1 MVQYELRITDNNKF
15 RTMKLK
21 LIAFCLFFITVIFSC
36 KKEDLSTGIGP
47 GNSGN
52 TPAPL
57 LSKVLIDNQSAYEYV
72 YNDSSLIT
80 TEKSKFDYTV
90 NHFNALGQLSY
101 TDYYG
106 NDNVLSSDATVVQAA
121 MNSSTWV
128 SPADGVI
135 GGCLKYEY
143 NSNGQLIKSTYSRP
157 QSSSSEYSLFSYDAS
172 NRINRQTMYWD
183 NIATGY
189 IDYSYDE
196 KGNLI
201 VESLYN
207 LPVTGSAEL
216 ITTTQYEFDSKLNP
230 YKYYSKSLIPG
241 IDTNQDNI
249 IKVTCTIKINPAQGS
264 DKVQITQDT
273 YTYNSAGY
281 PATKNTNTT
290 FIYK

>member
-1 MVQYELRITDNNKF
+1 MVQDELRITDYNKLK
-15 RTMKLK
+15 TMKLK

-36 KKEDLSTGIGP
+36 KKEDLSTGINP
-47 GNSGN
+47 GNTG
-52 TPAPL
+52 TATAPQ
-57 LSKVLIDNQSAYEYV
+57 LSKVLVDNQSYYEYL

-106 NDNVLSSDATVVQAA
+106 NDDVLSSDATVVQTA

-128 SPADGVI
+128 TPANGVD

-143 NSNGQLIKSTYSRP
+143 NSYGQLTKATYSRP
-157 QSSSSEYSLFSYDAS
+157 QSSSSEYSVFSYDAS
-172 NRINRQTMYWD
+172 NRINKQTMYWE

-189 IDYSYDE
+189 IDYSYDG

-201 VESLYN
+201 LESLYN
-207 LPVTGSAEL
+207 LPSTGAAEL
-216 ITTTQYEFDSKLNP
+216 ITTTQYDFDSKLNP
-230 YKYYSKSLIPG
+230 YKLFSKSLIPG
-241 IDTNQDNI
+241 IDTNQNNI
-249 IKVTCTIKINPAQGS
+249 LKVTCTIKINPAQGS

-281 PATKNTNTT
+281 PVTKNANTT